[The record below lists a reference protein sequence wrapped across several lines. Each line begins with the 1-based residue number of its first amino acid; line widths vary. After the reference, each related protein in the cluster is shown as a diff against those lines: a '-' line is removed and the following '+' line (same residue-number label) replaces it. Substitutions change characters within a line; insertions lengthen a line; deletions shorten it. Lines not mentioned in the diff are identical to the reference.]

1 MPRSQRKLKETK
13 VAYADS
19 QSLSIKR
26 RPPMEAVTPSVGHE
40 IQGQLESITVRKV
53 CQRGHKKVPRG
64 WSSES

>member
-1 MPRSQRKLKETK
+1 M
-13 VAYADS
+13 AYADS

-26 RPPMEAVTPSVGHE
+26 RPPMEAVTASVGHE

-53 CQRGHKKVPRG
+53 CRRGHKKVPRG